1 LDTNLKSTTSFLK
14 DTCDIIILMAIKTIA
29 TNRKAFHNYHILES
43 MEAGVALTGT
53 EIKSIRAGKTS
64 LSDAYVRPE
73 KGELWLLNAHIAR
86 YDSASYMSH
95 EPTRPRKLL
104 LHRREIAGLVS
115 KLAEKGLTLVPLKIY
130 IKDSIAK
137 VEIALAKGK
146 KLYDKRESIARRD
159 SDREIRRTVKKRSQK
174 SVAGAR

>member
-1 LDTNLKSTTSFLK
+1 
-14 DTCDIIILMAIKTIA
+14 MAIKTIA
-29 TNRKAFHNYHILES
+29 TNRKAYHNYYIQES
-43 MEAGVALTGT
+43 MEAGIVLTGT

-104 LHRREIAGLVS
+104 LHKKEIAGLTS
-115 KLAEKGLTLVPLKIY
+115 KLAEKGLTLVPTRLY
-130 IKDSIAK
+130 LKDSLAK
-137 VEIALAKGK
+137 VEISLAKGK
-146 KLYDKRESIARRD
+146 RQYDKREAIARRD
-159 SDREIRRTVKKRSQK
+159 ADREIERAVKKRRIK
-174 SVAGAR
+174 STARAG